1 MQLLNQEAN
10 AIVESRAD
18 RFPAS
23 SAIVIVLCLA
33 LQVCRAEQQQ
43 TSVQQNGVRSLG
55 SRIVGVVDIKSL
67 PDTIGIEHQDRINRF
82 NRMAALVGIQPPV
95 VDDMQLGAG
104 QVPGFNYPIP
114 VVRVRF
120 DERVLFD
127 FNKET
132 IRPEATKILDVMA
145 ENMKRDVP
153 DSQLTILGHTD
164 AIGSDTY
171 NFDLSRRR
179 ALSVMQELYSRGVR
193 LSQMSTVAVGKTQPV
208 ASNRTDEGRARNRR
222 VEFMISASEQANL
235 TLVSKRRI
243 IAEWLTVDQAE
254 QPASKLSAALVV
266 LAPVLSAFPSQGPS
280 LQLAQTGSV
289 QAQQPMHEA
298 EAARVA
304 PQPDIKLMPLKD
316 FHQAQL
322 NHEFEL

>member
-1 MQLLNQEAN
+1 M
-10 AIVESRAD
+10 
-18 RFPAS
+18 
-23 SAIVIVLCLA
+23 VLCVA
-33 LQVCRAEQQQ
+33 SQVCKAEQQQ
-43 TSVQQNGVRSLG
+43 ANAQQNVGASLG
-55 SRIVGVVDIKSL
+55 SRNVGIVDIKSL

-82 NRMAALVGIQPPV
+82 NRMAAMVGIQPPV

-120 DERVLFD
+120 EERVFFD

-132 IRPEATKILDVMA
+132 MLPEATKILDVMA

-153 DSQLTILGHTD
+153 DAQLTILGHTD

-208 ASNRTDEGRARNRR
+208 APNRTDEGRARNRR

-254 QPASKLSAALVV
+254 QPMEKVSVPLAV
-266 LAPVLSAFPSQGPS
+266 LAPVLSASPTQGPS

-289 QAQQPMHEA
+289 QAKQPMPEA
-298 EAARVA
+298 EAAKVA
-304 PQPDIKLMPLKD
+304 PQPDIKLMPLKE